1 MTNKTEITA
10 FDLSFLVR
18 EFQPLVNGRLDKI
31 YVLEDRGFLLS
42 FGNKTLLQFEP
53 GKCWTPQD
61 RPEMPEQ
68 IHPFAAQLRKIIG
81 NAKVLRIEQVC
92 SERILALRVL
102 RSEKEFTL
110 YLEIFGRGN
119 VVLCDA
125 QNSVITALALNNR
138 VQRKQP
144 YQLPDSADTFHM
156 EEQDFALK
164 FSQSTDTVSKTLAVQ
179 FGLGKT
185 LADELCVRSGVSP
198 ADKATPEHAKDVFP
212 ILKKLLASEL
222 KPQLVYD
229 DGILVDATPIPLDCH
244 ANKKRENTQHFG
256 QALARIFAIP
266 AAAVKEQKLA
276 PTNKQLQKIET
287 MIAMQHKSLAQLEQK
302 ALEEHKKGEYIYEH
316 YQEIKQLLA
325 DIVEAK
331 KTMSWKDVKQK
342 FGKIKELNEA
352 TGDITV
358 EL

>member
-1 MTNKTEITA
+1 MNKTEITA

-18 EFQPLVNGRLDKI
+18 ELQTLVNGRLDKI

-42 FGNKTLLQFEP
+42 FGNKTLLQVEP
-53 GKCWTPQD
+53 GKCWTPLEK
-61 RPEMPEQ
+61 PEMPEQ
-68 IHPFAAQLRKIIG
+68 IHPFAAQLRKLIG
-81 NAKVLRIEQVC
+81 NSKVLKVEQVC

-119 VVLCDA
+119 VVLCNA
-125 QNSVITALALNNR
+125 QNAVITALALNNR
-138 VQRKQP
+138 VQRKQA
-144 YQLPDSADTFHM
+144 YQLPESADTFHL

-164 FSQSTDTVSKTLAVQ
+164 FSQSTDNVSKTLAVQ

-198 ADKATPEHAKDVFP
+198 ADKATPEHAKDVYP
-212 ILKKLLASEL
+212 LLKKLLAGES
-222 KPQLVYD
+222 KPQLIYD
-229 DGILVDATPIPLDCH
+229 DSILIDATPLSFDCY
-244 ANKKRENTQHFG
+244 ANKKRENTPNFG
-256 QALARIFAIP
+256 QALARIFATP

-276 PTNKQLQKIET
+276 PVNKQLKKIET
-287 MIAMQHKSLAQLEQK
+287 MIAMQQKSLAQLEQK
-302 ALEEHKKGEYIYEH
+302 AIEEHKNGEYIYEH

-325 DIVEAK
+325 DVVEAK

-342 FGKIKELNEA
+342 FSKIKELNEA